1 MLVGGTF
8 SGTYNG
14 IAVKQMLR
22 LLSSGVYD
30 PTFLVNLN
38 GSLYSACFTVN
49 HKVIIGEVSILF
61 LA

>member
-14 IAVKQMLR
+14 IAVKQNAKIT
-22 LLSSGVYD
+22 SSGVYD
-30 PTFLVNLN
+30 PTFVVN

>member
-14 IAVKQMLR
+14 IAVKRMLR

-30 PTFLVNLN
+30 PTLVNLN
-38 GSLYSACFTVN
+38 GSLYSACFSYN
-49 HKVIIGEVSILF
+49 YRGSFNSVSGITKHG
-61 LA
+61 